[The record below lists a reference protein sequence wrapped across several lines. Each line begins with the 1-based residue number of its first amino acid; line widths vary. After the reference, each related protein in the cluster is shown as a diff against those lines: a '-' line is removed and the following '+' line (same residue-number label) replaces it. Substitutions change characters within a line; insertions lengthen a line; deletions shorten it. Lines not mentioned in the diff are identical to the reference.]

1 MWSQMNKENV
11 FNFVRAI
18 THPYPGAFSFL
29 KSNNKKIIIF
39 KCMPYKCVLKYQP
52 GFIFKKNDDFFVKC
66 KNVCVKLLQF
76 KGKIKSGNILS

>member
-1 MWSQMNKENV
+1 MNKENV

-18 THPYPGAFSFL
+18 TYPYPGAFSFL

-39 KCMPYKCVLKYQP
+39 KCMPYKSALKHQP

-66 KNVCVKLLQF
+66 KNGCVKLLQF
-76 KGKIKSGNILS
+76 NGKIKSGDILN